1 MEGSMSPS
9 EVGAGRPSVRG
20 RRRGAASSS
29 RSVHSVPKWRSNP
42 PSGPNAPSR
51 RRQTAPPHASGEH
64 NHPPADRRTP
74 RRRTTHPRRRCHS
87 RTVAAGPVV
96 APAWRCPVC
105 RSLLSLSGDR
115 RVWSCDAGHDFD
127 VAREGYVNLLLAGQ
141 HRSRRPGD
149 SPEMV
154 RARRRFLATGH
165 YDALSEAVAAA
176 AADAIGTT
184 QSAVLLDVG
193 CGEGHHTRALQAD
206 VVLGIDVSKVAV
218 ASAARAHPAGRYAV
232 ASGADVPLADA
243 SVDAA
248 VVVFGP
254 AVPGELARVVR
265 PGGAVVAA
273 HPGPSHLQELRALV
287 YPEPHPHEV
296 KPPLRGSARFE
307 QLDAAAVCFPVEV
320 ADRDILSDLFTMTP
334 YRWHAPPDMDRR
346 LDEATARPFTT
357 VADVRVTSYR
367 RLRAP

>member
-1 MEGSMSPS
+1 MVGSVTSPVS
-9 EVGAGRPSVRG
+9 SLQPGGAGIPRRKVDVAFGGRCGLATCAGQVARRGVEVEVGAFG
-20 RRRGAASSS
+20 
-29 RSVHSVPKWRSNP
+29 PKVALESP
-42 PSGPNAPSR
+42 GGPER
-51 RRQTAPPHASGEH
+51 TE
-64 NHPPADRRTP
+64 PPA
-74 RRRTTHPRRRCHS
+74 TTTPRRRCHS

-127 VAREGYVNLLLAGQ
+127 VAREGYVNLLVAGQ
-141 HRSRRPGD
+141 RRSRRPGD

-154 RARRRFLATGH
+154 RARRRFLATGR

-176 AADAIGTT
+176 AANAIGATHPA
-184 QSAVLLDVG
+184 AVLDVG
-193 CGEGHHTRALQAD
+193 CGEGRHTRALRAD

-218 ASAARAHPAGRYAV
+218 AAAARSHPAGRYAV

-265 PGGAVVAA
+265 SGGAVVAA

-287 YPEPHPHEV
+287 YSEPHPHEV
-296 KPPLRGSARFE
+296 KPPLRGLAARFE
-307 QLDAAAVCFPVEV
+307 QLDAVAVSFPVEV
-320 ADRDILSDLFTMTP
+320 VDRDILSDLFTMTP